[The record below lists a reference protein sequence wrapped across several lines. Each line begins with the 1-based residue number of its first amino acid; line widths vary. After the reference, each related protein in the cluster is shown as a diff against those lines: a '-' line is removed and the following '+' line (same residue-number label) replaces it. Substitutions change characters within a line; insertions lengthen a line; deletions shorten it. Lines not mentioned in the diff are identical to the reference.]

1 MSYKRKYMNRKNLAP
16 LLLILAVLAIGY
28 AIYRSTAPTITTV
41 GTGQQVVYGEPQ
53 DGLTLG
59 LCLFAGMCVLGAVRL
74 VGRNKEDRII
84 QSDAPKTYSNRTAS
98 NYPQ

>member
-1 MSYKRKYMNRKNLAP
+1 MNRKTLAP
-16 LLLILAVLAIGY
+16 ILLVLAILSIGY

-41 GTGQQVVYGEPQ
+41 GATQQTVYGEPQ

-59 LCLFAGMCVLGAVRL
+59 LCLFAGMCVMAAARL
-74 VGRNKEDRII
+74 VGRSREDRIV
-84 QSDAPKTYSNRTAS
+84 QSETPQRTYSNRTAT